1 MTISKKLFLAALVAT
16 GSLAQATS
24 VVNDSLLKPWIDKAK
39 KAVNAEAAV
48 GTLDMPTKVV
58 QKNLYKRQKQAFKAV
73 RAEAKYER
81 KSAKSEYKAAKRI
94 GDDTLGEKKQTYFV
108 KKQITKALRH
118 EYDNWKDTRRFTAL

>member
-1 MTISKKLFLAALVAT
+1 MTISRKLFLAALAVA
-16 GSLAQATS
+16 GSLQATS
-24 VVNDSLLKPWIDKAK
+24 VVSNDLLKPWIVKAE

-94 GDDTLGEKKQTYFV
+94 GDATWVEKKQISFT
-108 KKQITKALRH
+108 KKQITKGLRTA
-118 EYDNWKDTRRFTAL
+118 YDNWKKTRLFPAL